1 MKGNQE
7 FTGGDVSDE
16 KLRELVN
23 NVGCTACVVLITID
37 EIICANAG
45 DSRAVLTQSTSTY
58 DLSDDHKPDNDD
70 EALRILEA
78 GGNIESGRV
87 NGKLSLSRA
96 IGDLAYKQRKNEG
109 PEKQMVTCVPDVTRR
124 PRTFKDSFLLVAC
137 DGIWD
142 SLSSHE
148 CSKLIHE
155 L

>member
-58 DLSDDHKPDNDD
+58 DLSDDHKPDNED
-70 EALRILEA
+70 EKIRITNA
-78 GGNIESGRV
+78 GGFV
-87 NGKLSLSRA
+87 
-96 IGDLAYKQRKNEG
+96 
-109 PEKQMVTCVPDVTRR
+109 
-124 PRTFKDSFLLVAC
+124 
-137 DGIWD
+137 
-142 SLSSHE
+142 
-148 CSKLIHE
+148 
-155 L
+155 

>member
-1 MKGNQE
+1 M
-7 FTGGDVSDE
+7 
-16 KLRELVN
+16 
-23 NVGCTACVVLITID
+23 GCTACVVLITID

-96 IGDLAYKQRKNEG
+96 IGDLAYK
-109 PEKQMVTCVPDVTRR
+109 
-124 PRTFKDSFLLVAC
+124 
-137 DGIWD
+137 
-142 SLSSHE
+142 
-148 CSKLIHE
+148 
-155 L
+155 